1 MRKIILASSSPRR
14 KDILGKFNLKFD
26 VICSN
31 IEEYVEKNDDP
42 IKTVMSLALEKGQD
56 VAHKCKNGD
65 IVIAA
70 DTIVYKDYILGKPKN
85 RQEAFDMLNHL
96 SSGLHLVITG
106 IAIIEAGSTKKIV
119 DYEVTEVRFK
129 DLTTG
134 KIEKYLDTQEYMDKA
149 GAYGIQGYGEVLVE
163 SIKGS
168 YSNVVGLPVSKID
181 ELLEGYYDL
190 QLL

>member
-1 MRKIILASSSPRR
+1 MKIILASSSPRR
-14 KDILGKFNLKFD
+14 KDILDKFNLKFD
-26 VICSN
+26 IICSN
-31 IEEYVEKNDDP
+31 IEEYVEKNDSP
-42 IKTVMSLALEKGQD
+42 IKTVMSLAFEKCQD
-56 VAHKCKNGD
+56 VSQRCEKGD

-70 DTIVYKDYILGKPKN
+70 DTIVYRDYILGKPKS
-85 RQEAFDMLNHL
+85 RHEAFNMLNHL
-96 SSGLHLVITG
+96 SAKIHLVITG
-106 IAIIEAGSTKKIV
+106 VAIIEVGSTKKIV
-119 DYEVTEVRFK
+119 DYEVTEVRFR

-134 KIEKYLDTQEYMDKA
+134 KIEEYLNTQEYIDKA

-181 ELLEGYYDL
+181 ELLEQHFKL